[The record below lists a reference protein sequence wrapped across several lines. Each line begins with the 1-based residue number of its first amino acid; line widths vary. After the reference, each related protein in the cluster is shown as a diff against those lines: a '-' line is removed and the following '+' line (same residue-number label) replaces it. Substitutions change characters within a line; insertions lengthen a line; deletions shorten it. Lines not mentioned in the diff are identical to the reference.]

1 MTYFRELPNIQYE
14 NFLDTSRS
22 SMDYITLKN
31 LFLRADLIDSLKKN
45 VYVFDKY
52 EIREE
57 QRPDQIAEELY
68 GSPTYDWVVIL
79 VANIINY
86 QDNYPLT
93 SQQLYEYVVN
103 KYNDPNAPHHFES
116 TEVRDSLDRLIYPAG
131 LIVEEDFTI
140 PNPDIPTS
148 FLRPVTTITNW
159 EYETRLNDAKKE
171 IDVLRREYLNQ
182 FVLDMR
188 EIATY
193 GFNSEYVNKTTIRA
207 SNSKTKSP

>member
-1 MTYFRELPNIQYE
+1 MTYFRELPDIQYE

-31 LFLRADLIDSLKKN
+31 LFLRADLFDFLKKN

-93 SQQLYEYVVN
+93 SQQLYEYVVK
-103 KYNDPNAPHHFES
+103 KYDDPNAPHHFES
-116 TEVRDSLDRLIYPAG
+116 TEVRDSMKRLIYPAG
-131 LIVEEDFTI
+131 LVVAEDFTI

-148 FLRPVTTITNW
+148 FLSPVTTITNW

-171 IDVLRREYLNQ
+171 INVLRREYLNQ

-193 GFNSEYVNKTTIRA
+193 GFNSEYVNETTIRA